1 MKNIA
6 VLLAL
11 TAGVAGQP
19 LFLRDGWAI
28 QSSDE
33 VHEKGDAV
41 SVPGYKTR
49 DWYRATLPA
58 TVLSALIQNHVYSD
72 PYTGMNLRSIAGT
85 EYPIP
90 MNYSNIP
97 MPPDSPFRY
106 SWWYRT
112 EFKLP
117 AEDRGKTLWLNFD
130 GINFR
135 ANVWMNG
142 KQVAPATDMKGAWRL
157 FNFDVTNVARAG
169 ETNSLAIEVFPPTP
183 HDLAIT
189 FVDWNPMPADK
200 GMGIWRDVSITTT
213 GPVRL
218 RFPNVTTKLD
228 QGTAMLTVSAEV
240 TNASG
245 HAVEGVLKG
254 SIESLEFSQP
264 VKLKPKETTVVSI
277 PQLKLENPR
286 LWWPLHAG
294 AQELYPLNLQFVVKN
309 QVSDAA
315 SIRFGVREVTARLD
329 EKGHLLF
336 QINGKNIL
344 IRGAGYTFDL
354 LLRTSPERQEAEL
367 QYVRDMNLNAVRFE
381 GKLEDDHF
389 LELCDQY
396 GILVM
401 AGWCCCDHWEHWADW
416 DDEDEEVAAASMRD
430 QARRLERHPAV
441 FDWLYGSDNPP
452 PPKIEKMYLQV
463 LQECNWPNPHQSS
476 ATGRPTEVTGPSGVK
491 MLGPYDYVAP
501 SYWYLDS
508 SHGGAYG
515 FNTETGPGPS
525 PPPIE
530 TLKRMLPA
538 EHLWP
543 PDTWWEYHAGG
554 GPFHDLKVFTDA
566 LNARYGAASS
576 VEEYA
581 RKSQM
586 MAYESHRA
594 MFEAFGRNKYTST
607 GVIQW
612 MLNNSWP
619 SMIWHLY
626 DWYLRPGGSYFG
638 AKKACEPLHVQYSY
652 DDRSIVIV
660 NSFYKPVADLNV
672 TANVYNLDMSS
683 KFSKSMKVGVDPDS
697 STRVFTLP
705 DIDGLSSTYFVNLT
719 LSQADGTV
727 ASRNFYWLSTSPET
741 LDWEKSTWYLTPT
754 QSYANF
760 QALNTLPATQ
770 VSVTQQDATGSTVVT
785 VTNSGKSLAFGVHL
799 KLSKGNDEVLPIL
812 WEDNYFAL
820 LPGETRK
827 ITATYNPKDAGVR
840 TPVVQVEAWNV
851 AARVPLESMK

>member
-1 MKNIA
+1 VKLIA

-11 TAGVAGQP
+11 MAGAAGEP

-28 QSSDE
+28 QSSGE
-33 VHEKGDAV
+33 VREKGDAI
-41 SVPGYKTR
+41 STPGYKTR
-49 DWYRATLPA
+49 DWYRATLPS
-58 TVLSALIQNHVYSD
+58 TVLSALIQDHVYSD
-72 PYTGMNLRSIAGT
+72 PYTGMNLRSIGGT
-85 EYPIP
+85 AYPIP

-97 MPPDSPFRY
+97 MPPDSPFRH

-117 AEDRGKTLWLNFD
+117 PEDRGKTVWLNFD

-157 FNFDVTNVARAG
+157 FNFDVTNFARAG

-200 GMGIWRDVSITTT
+200 GMGVWRDVSITTT

-218 RFPNVTTKLD
+218 RFPTVTTKLD
-228 QGTAMLTVSAEV
+228 QDTAMLTVSAEV
-240 TNASG
+240 TNATG
-245 HAVEGVLKG
+245 RPVDGVLKG
-254 SIESLEFSQP
+254 SIESLEFSLP
-264 VKLKPKETTVVSI
+264 VKLKAKETREVSF
-277 PQLKLENPR
+277 PQVKLDHPR

-294 AQELYPLNLQFVVKN
+294 AQELYPLNLQFEVKN
-309 QVSDAA
+309 QVSDTA
-315 SIRFGVREVTARLD
+315 STRFGVREVTGQLD

-336 QINGKNIL
+336 RINGKNIL

-354 LLRTSPERQEAEL
+354 LLRSSPERQEAEL
-367 QYVRDMNLNAVRFE
+367 QYVRDMNLNAIRFE

-430 QARRLERHPAV
+430 QARRLARHPAV
-441 FDWLYGSDNPP
+441 FDWMYGSDNPP

-476 ATGRPTEVTGPSGVK
+476 ATARSTEVTGPSGVK
-491 MLGPYDYVAP
+491 MLGPYDYVPP

-530 TLKRMLPA
+530 TLRRMLPA

-566 LNARYGAASS
+566 LDARYGAASS

-586 MAYESHRA
+586 MAYETHRA

-612 MLNNSWP
+612 MLNNAWP

-638 AKKACEPLHVQYSY
+638 AKKACEPLHVQFSY

-660 NSFYKPVADLNV
+660 NSYYKPFADLSV

-683 KFSKSMKVGVDPDS
+683 KFSKSMKVSVDPDS

-705 DIDGLSSTYFVNLT
+705 DIDGLSSTYFVNLK
-719 LSQADGTV
+719 LEQADGSEV
-727 ASRNFYWLSTSPET
+727 SRNFYWLSTAPET
-741 LDWEKSTWYLTPT
+741 LDFEKSTWYLTPT

-760 QALNTLPATQ
+760 QALNTLPAAQ
-770 VSVTQQDATGSTVVT
+770 LSVSSQDSTGSTIVT
-785 VTNSGKSLAFGVHL
+785 VTNKGKSLAFGVHL
-799 KLSKGNDEVLPIL
+799 KLNKGNDEVLPIL

-820 LPGETRK
+820 MPGETRK
-827 ITATYNPKDAGVR
+827 ITATYNPKDIGVR
-840 TPVVQVEAWNV
+840 APVIEVEAWN
-851 AARVPLESMK
+851 RQ